1 MIATQQ
7 MVWKVRLFTS
17 GMLVLLA
24 MTFATLLWVAREQ
37 SLPLVVVQIEKNAQ
51 EVGNALADQ
60 IRRPIDY
67 GFKMEKLVGVED
79 VFREELQNSSA
90 LEFFALRDVNGKI
103 LTLVVRDAATLGAI
117 RKVLESADK
126 NDIYRIVT
134 LPIGAPAPVGLLVVG
149 YPVDFINRQMG
160 SVVIDLVF
168 ALIIA
173 FVVVREIGLLL
184 WDRNALRPL
193 TVFETLSK
201 LWANGKSAA
210 VGKVRAKLLGLRREI
225 ETKQNGTNSAGEMS
239 ANRKLLAIRLIVFM
253 VALTEE
259 LIRPFFA
266 VFASEVNPISASF
279 SPTML
284 AGLPVAAFMI
294 TLAIFQPVG
303 PMLANR
309 FDLRRCLITTALI
322 AGLLMGATGLV
333 TDGALLSVM
342 RAGTGACYGLMLI
355 FAQLSVIRITDS
367 RNRVRGLVE
376 VSAAIVAAGIVG
388 PAFGGVLSDR
398 FGVALAFATCGGFY
412 FIASLLSCYLPSLN
426 TTNADGHSSGG
437 AVGIKAM
444 LAVLKNSRVA
454 TVIFCSAIPSRLT
467 AAALLVV
474 ITPLYLSEL
483 NQPATV
489 VGRVL
494 LLYFLAYMITAP
506 IAAQLS
512 DKVGLRKPFVLFG
525 CVCSVIACSAV
536 VLPGMPGIALACF
549 SLGFAQ
555 AIMGAAQLAIVTEVL
570 QDASSS
576 TAAFDA
582 PSSEQGLA
590 TFRFL
595 ERMGSIAAPFVA
607 AAAVGVY
614 GLRGSVIVLGAI
626 LAAGGIGLFV
636 GLFNYHEQKITKE
649 SSDVSFA

>member
-1 MIATQQ
+1 MTTTQQ
-7 MVWKVRLFTS
+7 MARKIRLFAS
-17 GMLVLLA
+17 GMLLLLTLA
-24 MTFATLLWVAREQ
+24 FLTLLWVAREQ
-37 SLPLVVVQIEKNAQ
+37 SLPLVVTQIEKNAQ
-51 EVGNALADQ
+51 AVGNALAEQ
-60 IRRPIDY
+60 IRRPIEY
-67 GFKMEKLVGVED
+67 GFQMDRLVGVED
-79 VFREELQNSSA
+79 VFREELQSSSA
-90 LEFFALRDVNGKI
+90 LEFFALRDANGKI
-103 LTLVVRDAATLGAI
+103 LTLVVREAATMGAI
-117 RKVLESADK
+117 RKSLESTSMGDV
-126 NDIYRIVT
+126 YRTVT
-134 LPIGAPAPVGLLVVG
+134 LPVGAAAPVGQLVVG

-160 SVVIDLVF
+160 SVVIDLVL

-193 TVFETLSK
+193 TGFESVVSVWHKGKAVTREKAKTK
-201 LWANGKSAA
+201 LQGM
-210 VGKVRAKLLGLRREI
+210 RREI
-225 ETKQNGTNSAGEMS
+225 EARLVGSGDAGVVS
-239 ANRKLLAIRLIVFM
+239 VSRKLLTIRLIVFM

-266 VFASEVNPISASF
+266 VFASEVDPISASF

-294 TLAIFQPVG
+294 TLAIFQPIG

-309 FDLRRCLITTALI
+309 FDLRRCLIATSLV
-322 AGLLMGATGLV
+322 AGLFMGATGFV

-355 FAQLSVIRITDS
+355 FAQLSVIRITDT

-398 FGVALAFATCGGFY
+398 FGIALAFVTCGGFY
-412 FIASLLSCYLPSLN
+412 FLASFLSYRLPSLN
-426 TTNADGHSSGG
+426 LSKAEGQFSGG
-437 AVGIKAM
+437 AVGFRAM
-444 LAVLKNSRVA
+444 VAVLKNSRVA
-454 TVIFCSAIPSRLT
+454 TVIFCSAIPARLT

-494 LLYFLAYMITAP
+494 LLYFLAYMVTAP
-506 IAAQLS
+506 IAARFS
-512 DKVGLRKPFVLFG
+512 DTIGTRKPFVLVG
-525 CVCSVIACSAV
+525 CFLSVAACGAV
-536 VLPGMPGIALACF
+536 ALPGMPGIALACF
-549 SLGFAQ
+549 GLGFAQ
-555 AIMGAAQLAIVTEVL
+555 AILGAAQLAFVTEVL
-570 QDASSS
+570 QCSA
-576 TAAFDA
+576 TAGAVDA

-590 TFRFL
+590 TYRFL

-614 GLRGSVIVLGAI
+614 GLRGSVIVLGSI
-626 LAAGGIGLFV
+626 LALGGIGLFV